1 MVKKYVTGAVMAL
14 SLFAGAASASTEY
27 TITHQSSGVF
37 GSGNLKQ
44 SVKIKNGYSTST
56 VNAGMFHLTGNNG
69 LGDFLAF
76 CVDLDQYLGNPQKAT
91 IAPNLFTNTITN
103 NLSKLFSSVLGGGT
117 LGDVITT
124 SVQAAGLQVA
134 IWEVVEDSNSYWGF
148 NLDHGS
154 FEVKSNWAV
163 KSQANSYLSAL
174 SSGSLDDYDMTFFAS
189 AKNQD
194 LVTANPVPETT
205 PVPVPAAGLMIL
217 SAMGALGVM
226 RRRKKA

>member
-1 MVKKYVTGAVMAL
+1 M
-14 SLFAGAASASTEY
+14 
-27 TITHQSSGVF
+27 
-37 GSGNLKQ
+37 
-44 SVKIKNGYSTST
+44 
-56 VNAGMFHLTGNNG
+56 
-69 LGDFLAF
+69 
-76 CVDLDQYLGNPQKAT
+76 
-91 IAPNLFTNTITN
+91 
-103 NLSKLFSSVLGGGT
+103 
-117 LGDVITT
+117 ITT

-134 IWEVVEDSNSYWGF
+134 IWEVVEDSNSYWGL
-148 NLDHGS
+148 NLDRGA
-154 FEVKSNWAV
+154 FEVESNWAV

-205 PVPVPAAGLMIL
+205 PVPVPAAGLMIM